1 MQYSEL
7 DLVRMTPR
15 NRGDVLTQL
24 QRQIDSYI
32 ELDWLTDDEAEH
44 CLYIERLVQLLWAL
58 PTQISE
64 TSPVGYYDGR
74 TYQYIVVAESR
85 DKAFA

>member
-24 QRQIDSYI
+24 QRQIDKFV
-32 ELDWLTDDEAEH
+32 ECDWLTDDEAEH
-44 CLYIERLVQLLWAL
+44 CLYIERLIQLLWAL
-58 PTQISE
+58 PTQICLRKYLTHRLSVI
-64 TSPVGYYDGR
+64 TMGGR
-74 TYQYIVVAESR
+74 TNMS
-85 DKAFA
+85 